1 MPDSGTARAAALVG
15 RDGTRCDGANPVSNT
30 GQDRTPQSAHHPVM
44 RAAEVTQDWRQV
56 AWKRDVVLEV
66 WVDVQR
72 SPISIRLSG
81 TLDRGTATNLA
92 ALVEELI
99 AEGGHEFKLE
109 TPALHLCD
117 SGVAALA
124 EVQRLIER
132 SGGRLT
138 WDGSTMSRPAFVWD
152 HVLRHVSSEG
162 SMGARPHVERVG

>member
-1 MPDSGTARAAALVG
+1 MLQYESDSALSLAESNEANGEGDWSGAPIMPDSGTARAAALVG

-56 AWKRDVVLEV
+56 ASKRDVVLEV

-124 EVQRLIER
+124 EVQDRK
-132 SGGRLT
+132 S
-138 WDGSTMSRPAFVWD
+138 V
-152 HVLRHVSSEG
+152 V
-162 SMGARPHVERVG
+162 